1 MGRRLALLGPLF
13 VLLLLIIMGCGGQL
27 APSYL
32 TGQMKIGYV
41 PKTLD
46 QEFWVTTEKGARAGG
61 RKADATVFVQAP
73 TG

>member
-1 MGRRLALLGPLF
+1 MGRRLALLEPLF
-13 VLLLLIIMGCGGQL
+13 ILVLLIVVGCGGQL

-46 QEFWVTTEKGARAGG
+46 
-61 RKADATVFVQAP
+61 
-73 TG
+73 